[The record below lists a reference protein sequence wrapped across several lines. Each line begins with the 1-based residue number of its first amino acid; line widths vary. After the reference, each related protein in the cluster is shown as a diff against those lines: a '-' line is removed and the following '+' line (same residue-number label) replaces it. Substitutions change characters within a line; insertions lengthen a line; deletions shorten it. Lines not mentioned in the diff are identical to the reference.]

1 MSTPTVA
8 EKRSE
13 GHHIRCETPKPRMAK
28 AVLPELTLREKRA
41 KWGAI
46 LCRARQLAGWDQQQ
60 TAEQLQ
66 VDRAQVSRWES
77 GDENAH
83 TWRYEAHTVLSG
95 LLLVAKAEATQGA
108 IVRTLIEVERKVG

>member
-1 MSTPTVA
+1 MASTLPNA
-8 EKRSE
+8 PDGRQ
-13 GHHIRCETPKPRMAK
+13 HIRCETPKPRMAK
-28 AVLPELTLREKRA
+28 VMLPDLTLREKRG

-46 LCRARQLAGWDQQQ
+46 LKRTRELAGWDQQQ
-60 TAEQLQ
+60 TSGRLH
-66 VDRAQVSRWES
+66 VDRAMVSRWES

-83 TWRYEAHTVLSG
+83 TWRYEQEPTLSG